1 MNNSDIRE
9 LEDRLVNVL
18 NESDVAI
25 DVKRLILQNLYN
37 SAKAQADK
45 VITQEINELINHD
58 KGDEDG
64 QSI

>member
-37 SAKAQADK
+37 SAKTHADK
-45 VITQEINELINHD
+45 VITQEINELNHN

>member
-9 LEDRLVNVL
+9 LEDRLVNAL

-37 SAKAQADK
+37 SAKTQADK
-45 VITQEINELINHD
+45 VITQEINELNHN